1 MIIILLVILLVLLI
15 LFISSYTMIIT
26 GTKKGREMDL
36 ELQIILWRFG
46 IFRNKFKGAAE
57 GKGDKFE
64 FKRLIDLSG
73 RALMARRDIVD
84 LAARASSSIN
94 LQRLELSVD
103 VGSDDV
109 ARTAEIAGYL
119 WAISAS
125 TSGLRGV
132 EIVARPDF
140 SGEDVNGALELS
152 LRVTPLKPVLTF
164 LLLLRRRTFR
174 EFLSGLR
181 GFS

>member
-15 LFISSYTMIIT
+15 LFISPYTMIIT

-73 RALMARRDIVD
+73 RALMARGI
-84 LAARASSSIN
+84 LWI
-94 LQRLELSVD
+94 LQREHYIPLTFRDWTSVLML
-103 VGSDDV
+103 
-109 ARTAEIAGYL
+109 ARMTLQGLQRSGYL

-125 TSGLRGV
+125 TAGLRGV

-140 SGEDVNGALELS
+140 SCEDVNGAPEL
-152 LRVTPLKPVLTF
+152 R
-164 LLLLRRRTFR
+164 
-174 EFLSGLR
+174 LSH
-181 GFS
+181 